1 MITLYNRRESRVK
14 GGNEMVIEKQST
26 KQPTEY
32 WKQIVMIMT
41 LGWVVIWLYRT
52 ALAPVYP
59 QISAHFGGASDSQI
73 GSISSFYFLGYVLM
87 QIPSGLLVDRFGKKT
102 VLIPGFTLFGVG
114 TLIVATAPSL
124 LVVYIGSV
132 LAGVGCGTFYGVAYS
147 LTGQYVP
154 ASRKS
159 LATAIVNCG
168 TAIGSGGG
176 MIASSYL
183 VVKLGLHWNTML
195 YVVLAFVVV
204 MLGLFMKFI
213 RKEEQPD
220 KQSAE
225 ASALAPQEKMTM
237 KRIFAPKMI
246 AVYILYFSTCYAYYL
261 TDTWLPNFLATERG
275 FEGTTIGLASS
286 LVFFTAIP
294 GALLFSRLADKF
306 VHRKIQ
312 LIVVLE
318 ILAGI
323 ALFTA
328 VAASSKNLLLF
339 GLIAYGFFGKI
350 TVEPLIISWLGEH
363 IPSKGLATTLGIFNF
378 FGMSSSVIAPSLTG
392 WISDATGSKIYS
404 FYLAVG
410 ILAIGTAVFYI
421 FNRKDKPAVV
431 A

>member
-220 KQSAE
+220 KQSTE
-225 ASALAPQEKMTM
+225 ASALAHK
-237 KRIFAPKMI
+237 KK
-246 AVYILYFSTCYAYYL
+246 
-261 TDTWLPNFLATERG
+261 
-275 FEGTTIGLASS
+275 
-286 LVFFTAIP
+286 
-294 GALLFSRLADKF
+294 
-306 VHRKIQ
+306 
-312 LIVVLE
+312 
-318 ILAGI
+318 
-323 ALFTA
+323 
-328 VAASSKNLLLF
+328 
-339 GLIAYGFFGKI
+339 
-350 TVEPLIISWLGEH
+350 
-363 IPSKGLATTLGIFNF
+363 
-378 FGMSSSVIAPSLTG
+378 
-392 WISDATGSKIYS
+392 
-404 FYLAVG
+404 
-410 ILAIGTAVFYI
+410 
-421 FNRKDKPAVV
+421 
-431 A
+431 